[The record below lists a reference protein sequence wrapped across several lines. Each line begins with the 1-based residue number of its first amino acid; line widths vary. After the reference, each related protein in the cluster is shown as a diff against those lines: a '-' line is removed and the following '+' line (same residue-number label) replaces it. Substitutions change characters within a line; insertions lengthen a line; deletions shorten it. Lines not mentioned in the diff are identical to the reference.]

1 MGGRLWW
8 RRLLRWWGLD
18 RLYCRECELKGAR
31 EYFQGYYWARLF
43 CRGWVLDDEGGFGVI
58 YSPVEY
64 CEMWEG
70 RGVRFCG
77 FFCPL

>member
-1 MGGRLWW
+1 MWW

-18 RLYCRECELKGAR
+18 RLYCRECELEGGRKCFWGCYWFR
-31 EYFQGYYWARLF
+31 LYYWGRVF
-43 CRGWVLDDEGGFGVI
+43 KDEGCFGVI
-58 YSPVEY
+58 YPPVEY
-64 CEMWEG
+64 CEVREG

>member
-1 MGGRLWW
+1 MRR

-18 RLYCRECELKGAR
+18 RLYCREGKLKGAR
-31 EYFQGYYWARLF
+31 EYFRGYYWDRLF
-43 CRGWVLDDEGGFGVI
+43 CRGWVFNDERGFGVI

-77 FFCPL
+77 FFRPL